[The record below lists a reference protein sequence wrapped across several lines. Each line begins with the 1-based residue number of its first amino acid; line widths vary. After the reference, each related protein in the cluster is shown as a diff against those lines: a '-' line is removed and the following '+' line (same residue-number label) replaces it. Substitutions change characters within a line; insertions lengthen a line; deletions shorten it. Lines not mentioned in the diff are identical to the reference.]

1 MKNIKYFFNY
11 IRDKKVPFYKKAMIL
26 GSLLYFILPI
36 DIVPDYILA
45 LGWLDDV
52 AVAAFIWNALRTEI
66 NEYITKQKI
75 TDSKVI
81 SFEEKKNRT
90 NK

>member
-1 MKNIKYFFNY
+1 MKNIKYFFGY
-11 IRDKKVPFYKKAMIL
+11 IRDKEVPIYKKAMIF

-36 DIVPDYILA
+36 DIVPDYIFA
-45 LGWLDDV
+45 LGWLDDA
-52 AVAAFIWNALRTEI
+52 AVAAFIWNVLRTEI
-66 NEYITKQKI
+66 SEYITKQKI

-81 SFEEKKNRT
+81 NFEEKRNKT

>member
-1 MKNIKYFFNY
+1 MKNVKYLFDY
-11 IRDKKVPFYKKAMIL
+11 IRDKEVPIYKKAMIF

-45 LGWLDDV
+45 LGWLDDA
-52 AVAAFIWNALRTEI
+52 AVAAFIWIALRTEI
-66 NEYITKQKI
+66 SEYITKQKV

-81 SFEEKKNRT
+81 NFEEKR
-90 NK
+90 NKADK